1 MEQEGFPEIERRG
14 FMERLVERL
23 FRQPEVVIAYALVA
37 AFIGAYFAKPTQ
49 QLEGALIVAFT
60 AACSF
65 YLGTTVGAQRAS
77 QQVGEGLG
85 LTRAAIRGM
94 SSNGREGGKPEGR

>member
-1 MEQEGFPEIERRG
+1 MDTEGLPEIERRG
-14 FMERLVERL
+14 FLERLVDRL
-23 FRQPEVVIAYALVA
+23 FRQPEVVIAYALVG
-37 AFIGAYFAKPTQ
+37 AFIGAYFAQPTQ

-94 SSNGREGGKPEGR
+94 SSTGRDGGKVDGR